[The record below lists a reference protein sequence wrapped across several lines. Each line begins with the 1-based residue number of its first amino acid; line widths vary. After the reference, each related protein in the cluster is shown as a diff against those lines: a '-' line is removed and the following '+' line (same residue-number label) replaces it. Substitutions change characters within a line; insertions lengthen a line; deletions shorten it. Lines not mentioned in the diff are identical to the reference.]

1 MPRRSVGLIAPSL
14 PELRALQGGDA
25 HALGPFPDVARD
37 HDEVHAVAVE
47 ELALGGQGL
56 AELVGVDLRFPA
68 REEDGDPAIAA
79 HTRRLDVAYGA
90 RRPRV
95 CPAPCQQGPS

>member
-1 MPRRSVGLIAPSL
+1 MPRRSVGLIALSL

-25 HALGPFPDVARD
+25 HAFGPVPDVPRD

-47 ELALGGQGL
+47 EPALGGEGL
-56 AELVGVDLRFPA
+56 AELVGVDLGLPA

-79 HTRRLDVAYGA
+79 DVMMIDVADGPDRGVVGPA
-90 RRPRV
+90 RG
-95 CPAPCQQGPS
+95 Q